1 MTRVTRTAAPALGI
15 ALAVALAPRLSAQAV
30 VGPSAEYAPVAER
43 LARMIARE
51 VAAKRLPALSIA
63 LVDDQKI
70 VWARGF
76 GYARP
81 QDAVPATAATVYRV
95 GSVSKLFTDIAVMQL
110 VERGEVDLDAP
121 ITRYLPE
128 FAPRNPFGKA
138 VTLRQLMT
146 HRAGLV
152 REPPLGSYFDSTA
165 PPLAATIASL
175 NRTALVYEPETR
187 IKYSNAGIAAVGY
200 VLERL
205 RGEPFA
211 RYVKRAVLDSLG
223 LEDSGFEPTP
233 QLERRLATAYMWAP
247 DGRRF
252 PAPTFELGIAP
263 AGSLYT
269 TVTDLG
275 RFLAALFAGG
285 RGQRGR
291 IAKPE
296 TLREMWTPQLADRG
310 AQTGIGLGF
319 FVSRL
324 DGRRRVGHDGAIYG
338 FATTLAALPDDKLG
352 VVVVTTL
359 DAANSVTERV
369 ADAALRAMRAVRERK
384 PIPEPA
390 ATQPLQPAQ
399 ARRLTGRYARGE
411 REIELRER
419 GGELFV
425 VVGPGGVPLAL
436 RLRGDTLVVDDPTEF
451 GATLLPIPGALLVR
465 GDTFVAQPAPR
476 PDSLPSRWAGLV
488 GEYGWDYDVL
498 FVYERRGELQ
508 ALIEW
513 FFPYPL
519 REASDSEFAFP
530 QAGLYTGEGLVFRRD
545 STGRATAVEA
555 AGVLFPRRAVG
566 PEDGQQLRIEPAR
579 PIDVLRREARAARPP
594 VETGRFRQPD
604 LVDLAALD
612 SMLRFDIRYATR
624 NNFLA
629 TAFYSTP
636 KAFLQRPAAEALVRA
651 QSRVRG
657 LGYGLLVH
665 DAYRPWYVT
674 KVFWEATPPELRWL
688 VADPGRGSRHN
699 RGCAVDLTLYDLASG
714 EPVDMGGT
722 YDEAT
727 SRSFPDY
734 PVTTA
739 RQRWHR
745 EVLRAALEAEGFQ
758 RIAEEWWHFDYR
770 DWQRYPILNRTFEQ
784 LSGASRGAGR

>member
-1 MTRVTRTAAPALGI
+1 VTSRLAPAL
-15 ALAVALAPRLSAQAV
+15 ALALALAPRLPAQAV
-30 VGPSAEYAPVAER
+30 IGPSTEYALVAER
-43 LARMIARE
+43 LSRMISRE
-51 VAAKRLPALSIA
+51 VADKRLPALSIA

-81 QDAVPATAATVYRV
+81 EDAVPATAATVYRV

-110 VERGEVDLDAP
+110 VERGVVDLDAP
-121 ITRYLPE
+121 ITRYLPD
-128 FAPRNPFGKA
+128 FAPQNPFGTA
-138 VTLRQLMT
+138 VTLRHLMT

-175 NRTALVYEPETR
+175 NGTTLVYEPEQR
-187 IKYSNAGIAAVGY
+187 SKYSNAGVAAVGY

-205 RGEPFA
+205 SGEPFA

-233 QLERRLATAYMWAP
+233 QVERRLAGATMWAP

-263 AGSLYT
+263 AGSLYA

-285 RGQRGR
+285 RGARGR
-291 IAKPE
+291 IATPE
-296 TLREMWTPQLADRG
+296 TLRQMWTPQLAERG
-310 AQTGIGLGF
+310 AETGFGLGF

-384 PIPEPA
+384 AIPEPA

-425 VVGPGGVPLAL
+425 VAGPASVPLAL
-436 RLRGDTLVVDDPTEF
+436 RLRGDTLVVDDPTAY
-451 GATLLPIPGALLVR
+451 GATLLPIPGALLVE
-465 GDTFVAQPAPR
+465 GDTLVAQPAPP
-476 PDSLPSRWAGLV
+476 PDTLPSRWAGLV

-498 FVYERRGELQ
+498 FVYERGGVLH

-519 REASDSEFAFP
+519 RETSDSEFTFP
-530 QAGLYTGEGLVFRRD
+530 ATGLYHGERLVFRRD
-545 STGRATAVEA
+545 STGRATAVAA

-566 PEDGQQLRIEPAR
+566 PGDGQQLRVAPVR
-579 PIDVLRREARAARPP
+579 PIETLRREARAATPP

-612 SMLRFDIRYATR
+612 STLRFDIRYATT
-624 NNFLA
+624 NNFLG
-629 TAFYSTP
+629 TAFYTTP
-636 KAFLQRPAAEALVRA
+636 RAFLQRPAAEALVRA
-651 QSRVRG
+651 HHRLRDQ
-657 LGYGLLVH
+657 GYGVLVH
-665 DAYRPWYVT
+665 DAYRPWHVT
-674 KVFWEATPPELRWL
+674 KVFWEATPRELRWL
-688 VADPGRGSRHN
+688 VADPSRGSRHN
-699 RGCAVDLTLYDLASG
+699 RGCAVDVTLYELATG
-714 EPVDMGGT
+714 QPVDMGGT

-727 SRSFPDY
+727 PRSFPDY

-745 EVLRAALEAEGFQ
+745 EVLRLALEAEGLQ

-770 DWQRYPILNRTFEQ
+770 DWQRYSILNRTFEE
-784 LSGASRGAGR
+784 LIAAPRGAGR

>member
-1 MTRVTRTAAPALGI
+1 MTSRLTPVL
-15 ALAVALAPRLSAQAV
+15 ALALALAPRLPAQAV
-30 VGPSAEYAPVAER
+30 IGPSTEYALVAER
-43 LARMIARE
+43 LSRMISRE
-51 VAAKRLPALSIA
+51 VADKRLPALSIA

-110 VERGEVDLDAP
+110 VERGVVDLDAP
-121 ITRYLPE
+121 ITRYLPD
-128 FAPRNPFGKA
+128 FAPQNPFGMA
-138 VTLRQLMT
+138 VTLRHLMT

-175 NRTALVYEPETR
+175 NGTTLVYQPEQR
-187 IKYSNAGIAAVGY
+187 SKYSNAGVAAVGY

-205 RGEPFA
+205 SGEPFA

-233 QLERRLATAYMWAP
+233 QVERRLADATMWAP

-263 AGSLYT
+263 AGSLYA

-285 RGQRGR
+285 RGARGR
-291 IAKPE
+291 IATPE
-296 TLREMWTPQLADRG
+296 TLRQMWTPQLAERG
-310 AQTGIGLGF
+310 AEAGFGLGF

-369 ADAALRAMRAVRERK
+369 ADAALRAMRAARERK
-384 PIPEPA
+384 ASPEPA

-399 ARRLTGRYARGE
+399 ARRLTGRYARGA
-411 REIELRER
+411 REIDLRER

-425 VVGPGGVPLAL
+425 VAGPAGVPLAL
-436 RLRGDTLVVDDPTEF
+436 RLRGDTLVVDDPTAY
-451 GATLLPIPGALLVR
+451 GATLLPIPGALLVE
-465 GDTFVAQPAPR
+465 GDTLVAQPAPP
-476 PDSLPSRWAGLV
+476 PDTLPSRWAGLV

-498 FVYERRGELQ
+498 FVYERGGALH

-519 REASDSEFAFP
+519 RETSDSEFTFP
-530 QAGLYTGEGLVFRRD
+530 ATGLYHGERLVFRRD
-545 STGRATAVEA
+545 STGRATAVAA

-566 PEDGQQLRIEPAR
+566 PGDGQQLRVAPAR
-579 PIDVLRREARAARPP
+579 PIETLRREARAAHPP

-604 LVDLAALD
+604 LVDLAGLD
-612 SMLRFDIRYATR
+612 SSLRFDIRYATT
-624 NNFLA
+624 NNFLG
-629 TAFYSTP
+629 TAFYTTP
-636 KAFLQRPAAEALVRA
+636 RAFLQRPAAEALVRA
-651 QSRVRG
+651 HRRLREQ
-657 LGYGLLVH
+657 GYGLLVH

-674 KVFWEATPPELRWL
+674 KVFWDATPAELRWL
-688 VADPGRGSRHN
+688 VADPSRGSRHN
-699 RGCAVDLTLYDLASG
+699 RGCAVDVTLFELATG
-714 EPVDMGGT
+714 QPVDMGGT

-727 SRSFPDY
+727 PRSFPDY

-745 EVLRAALEAEGFQ
+745 DVLRAALEAEGLQ

-770 DWQRYPILNRTFEQ
+770 DWQRYPILNRTFEE
-784 LSGASRGAGR
+784 LIAAPRGADR